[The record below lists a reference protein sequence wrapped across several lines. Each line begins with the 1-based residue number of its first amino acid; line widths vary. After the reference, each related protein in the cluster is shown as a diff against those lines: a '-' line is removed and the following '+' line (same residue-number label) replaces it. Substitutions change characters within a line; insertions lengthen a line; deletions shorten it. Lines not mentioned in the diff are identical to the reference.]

1 MSSNRA
7 DFLSLRKSIDQL
19 CITFDAQFL
28 SLRDQL
34 QRLSESPSTAPA
46 PTSSVDVAEVE
57 HTVVVEG
64 LRGKVKGLEQTI
76 VTERNVVMGLR
87 DMVVDLSERVDSSL
101 STAVTSR
108 PARGPVL

>member
-1 MSSNRA
+1 MNLLVRH
-7 DFLSLRKSIDQL
+7 
-19 CITFDAQFL
+19 
-28 SLRDQL
+28 
-34 QRLSESPSTAPA
+34 TAPA

-64 LRGKVKGLEQTI
+64 PRGKVKGLEQTI

-108 PARGPVL
+108 PGRGPVL